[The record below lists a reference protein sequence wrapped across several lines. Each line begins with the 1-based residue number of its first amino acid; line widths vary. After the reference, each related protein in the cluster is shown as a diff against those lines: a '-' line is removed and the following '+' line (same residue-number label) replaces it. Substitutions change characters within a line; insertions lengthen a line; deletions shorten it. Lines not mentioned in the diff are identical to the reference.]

1 MLSMVCGS
9 FLLYKQALY
18 RYARIKFI
26 VTSVL
31 LLLNILLLGYGAYII
46 VMLPLD
52 FEDKDMK
59 K

>member
-46 VMLPLD
+46 VMLPLEFD
-52 FEDKDMK
+52 D
-59 K
+59 